1 MYVIDLKPGVRFRLF
16 KDKDAAVYT
25 CVEEYQSS
33 GAPIKCIDTKGI
45 IHYFDSGQRVFQ
57 IIKLQDLQPGTDVEI
72 VPGTWIKI
80 MDTPVVG
87 CTLKNGDIAMYP
99 GDREVM
105 I

>member
-1 MYVIDLKPGVRFRLF
+1 MHVIDLKPGARFRLVKN
-16 KDKDAAVYT
+16 KDYTKYT

-33 GAPIKCIDTKGI
+33 GLPVKCMDTNGI
-45 IHYFDSGQRVFQ
+45 IHYFDAGQRVFQ
-57 IIKLQDLQPGTDVEI
+57 IVKLQDVAPGTEI
-72 VPGTWIKI
+72 EIKDGEWIKV

-105 I
+105 L